1 MDTSKRAVESYWR
14 SRMIDGVTTDEDK
27 VAPVYKLEE
36 ICELLRTSDA
46 SIVKEVSEFI
56 FRRLDHKSPIVK
68 QKALR
73 LIKYAVGKSGTEFR
87 REMQRNSAAIRQ
99 LLHYKGE
106 LDSLKGDAPNKAV
119 RDIAQEAITALFS
132 SDDSKAAA
140 PLESINKRIEG
151 FGNTNY
157 EMPTAEKKSFL
168 SEVVGL
174 GTASIIHGI
183 TSLAASRSL
192 KTNDNGTY
200 RSPNLRRSLTIE
212 ADGGQDRYE
221 PVSERHGDRWQ
232 SSGSSRNVATGSW
245 NTQARNSMTSTAIS
259 EENSSSNV
267 VSKSREERLLETIV
281 TAGDLLLVCLR
292 KSKSK
297 SFPEV
302 KGPWKKDQSIE
313 AEEGKLKGNPV
324 VNFGSA
330 SNIRIILD
338 LRKVRM
344 KAICVLESILRK
356 KGDDD
361 YCSIIASYFS
371 ENTELLI
378 KCCELPQSSLREKA
392 SKVLCLLGGE
402 QLSETANELEATEG
416 KPRPV
421 STVQLPDL
429 IDTGDTYDEEDSNQ
443 TTVDPSSG
451 DLMSGPSFSNDLLDV
466 APISDSNI
474 NRNKNEDDPFAD
486 VSFHVSDEKHKD
498 IFSGLTVDDSKADQL
513 TRAENKSELFVELNS
528 GHTQS
533 ENKENLH
540 DLMARFSLSG
550 QNNFNTRTSG
560 IGFLG
565 TDISHGSV
573 QQSHGP
579 SDMTFNGMH
588 GSNAFYPMA
597 AMQYNMQPNFMFNP
611 ALSTQPM
618 NYGAMGGPMGAFIA
632 QQQLVF
638 QNAMNV
644 NSGYGNVAGI
654 TTEGGHSSPLPDIFH
669 LSNNPVQ
676 NCSTV
681 LNNTK
686 KEDTKAFD
694 FISEHVSAARD
705 PKRIR

>member
-1 MDTSKRAVESYWR
+1 M
-14 SRMIDGVTTDEDK
+14 
-27 VAPVYKLEE
+27 
-36 ICELLRTSDA
+36 
-46 SIVKEVSEFI
+46 
-56 FRRLDHKSPIVK
+56 
-68 QKALR
+68 
-73 LIKYAVGKSGTEFR
+73 
-87 REMQRNSAAIRQ
+87 
-99 LLHYKGE
+99 
-106 LDSLKGDAPNKAV
+106 
-119 RDIAQEAITALFS
+119 
-132 SDDSKAAA
+132 
-140 PLESINKRIEG
+140 LESIVG
-151 FGNTNY
+151 QGVSHH
-157 EMPTAEKKSFL
+157 KSC
-168 SEVVGL
+168 
-174 GTASIIHGI
+174 
-183 TSLAASRSL
+183 
-192 KTNDNGTY
+192 
-200 RSPNLRRSLTIE
+200 
-212 ADGGQDRYE
+212 
-221 PVSERHGDRWQ
+221 W
-232 SSGSSRNVATGSW
+232 
-245 NTQARNSMTSTAIS
+245 
-259 EENSSSNV
+259 
-267 VSKSREERLLETIV
+267 
-281 TAGDLLLVCLR
+281 
-292 KSKSK
+292 
-297 SFPEV
+297 
-302 KGPWKKDQSIE
+302 
-313 AEEGKLKGNPV
+313 
-324 VNFGSA
+324 
-330 SNIRIILD
+330 
-338 LRKVRM
+338 KVRM

-550 QNNFNTRTSG
+550 QNNFNTRTRG
-560 IGFLG
+560 IGFQG

-644 NSGYGNVAGI
+644 NSGCGNVAGI

>member
-168 SEVVGL
+168 SEVVGI

-281 TAGDLLLVCLR
+281 TAG
-292 KSKSK
+292 
-297 SFPEV
+297 
-302 KGPWKKDQSIE
+302 G
-313 AEEGKLKGNPV
+313 
-324 VNFGSA
+324 
-330 SNIRIILD
+330 
-338 LRKVRM
+338 VRLQPTRD
-344 KAICVLESILRK
+344 ALQAFI
-356 KGDDD
+356 
-361 YCSIIASYFS
+361 
-371 ENTELLI
+371 TE
-378 KCCELPQSSLREKA
+378 A
-392 SKVLCLLGGE
+392 SKMDALSMSRAIEIKLQSHLWQACNKISVSMVVLRSHNSPLVKVM
-402 QLSETANELEATEG
+402 ETM
-416 KPRPV
+416 V
-421 STVQLPDL
+421 S
-429 IDTGDTYDEEDSNQ
+429 SN
-443 TTVDPSSG
+443 
-451 DLMSGPSFSNDLLDV
+451 SNDSTLMKMIKTIV
-466 APISDSNI
+466 A
-474 NRNKNEDDPFAD
+474 
-486 VSFHVSDEKHKD
+486 
-498 IFSGLTVDDSKADQL
+498 
-513 TRAENKSELFVELNS
+513 
-528 GHTQS
+528 
-533 ENKENLH
+533 
-540 DLMARFSLSG
+540 
-550 QNNFNTRTSG
+550 
-560 IGFLG
+560 
-565 TDISHGSV
+565 
-573 QQSHGP
+573 
-579 SDMTFNGMH
+579 
-588 GSNAFYPMA
+588 
-597 AMQYNMQPNFMFNP
+597 
-611 ALSTQPM
+611 
-618 NYGAMGGPMGAFIA
+618 
-632 QQQLVF
+632 
-638 QNAMNV
+638 
-644 NSGYGNVAGI
+644 
-654 TTEGGHSSPLPDIFH
+654 SS
-669 LSNNPVQ
+669 
-676 NCSTV
+676 
-681 LNNTK
+681 
-686 KEDTKAFD
+686 
-694 FISEHVSAARD
+694 
-705 PKRIR
+705 